1 MTLSKL
7 VPGSVMMTVDVED
20 WFHILDSPITP
31 TMERWERLPSRVEI
45 GLERILQVLDDCGV
59 RATMFWLGWIA
70 ERHKRLVRQ
79 CVSSG
84 HEVASHGYGHVLAY
98 KVGPTDFLDDI
109 VRAKHVLENITGQA
123 VVGFRAPG
131 FGITSESRWAF
142 DLIRAAEYRYDSS
155 VFPALRGHGG
165 MPGECSTPHLIK
177 TLHGELAEFP
187 ASVLRY
193 AGASLSLFGGGYL
206 RATPMPL
213 LVGAAKRV
221 LDRGQLLVLYIHP
234 RELDPSHPRLPLPWG
249 RRLKCYINIASTE
262 HKLRRLLSLGNSI
275 RMCDFT
281 VGSDLVDKTA
291 GLGIT
296 TRISLPSGAHGRIS

>member
-1 MTLSKL
+1 VAFSKL
-7 VPGSVMMTVDVED
+7 APGSIMMTVDVED
-20 WFHILDSPITP
+20 WFHILDSPLAP
-31 TMERWERLPSRVEI
+31 TMERWESLPSRVEI
-45 GLERILQVLDDCGV
+45 GLERLLQVLDDCGV

-79 CVSSG
+79 CASSG
-84 HEVASHGYGHVLAY
+84 HEIASHGYGHLLPY
-98 KVGPTDFLDDI
+98 KVGPTAFLDDI
-109 VRAKHVLENITGQA
+109 VRAKQVLEDITGKA

-131 FGITSESRWAF
+131 FGITNESRWAF
-142 DLIRAAEYRYDSS
+142 DLIRVAGYRYDSS

-165 MPGECSTPHLIK
+165 MPGECRSPHLIQS
-177 TLHGELAEFP
+177 LHGELAEFP

-206 RATPMPL
+206 RATPML
-213 LVGAAKRV
+213 LLLAAAKRV

-262 HKLRRLLSLGNSI
+262 PKLRRLLSLGHSVK
-275 RMCDFT
+275 MCDFT
-281 VGSDLVDKTA
+281 VGSDFADETM
-291 GLGIT
+291 GLAIT
-296 TRISLPSGAHGRIS
+296 T